1 MAIDFSNM
9 GVALGAGVDEWHRQQ
24 AEARAQQRAE
34 QEQEQFGW
42 QRRQY
47 EQQRQQY
54 EQQQALRAKKQA
66 ALDAFNAH
74 QEYAAELDNIPDD
87 KLGDYVQ
94 RGITQYNT
102 NPYFKNGFF
111 AKLTTVNG
119 QPVVVHEDGVTRK
132 AEHLPLSRDMIRQGL
147 GVMDGMLRRHLT
159 SMTPEDYLAESDRQD
174 ARGLKIRELGVHERN
189 AATNEAYRKDQIDA
203 RREEIERRK
212 NEVTY
217 QQDGPGQIY
226 ALRDGKVVG
235 VIGRPRPIQGGGG
248 GGDGAGS
255 WAPLGT
261 DADGVP
267 VMMDR
272 KTMGLRRLDGAPIQD
287 VKSLYRKMTGEGQRA
302 DPEMNKQ
309 ILAAKIMLGP
319 EPAVKEH
326 WYGDDDTAKNNWAAQ
341 QKYLDS
347 LLGGAAGGAPVDE
360 QRKSL
365 FGSAPPTGGNARPST
380 ADTLRAAAQQR
391 DAGFAASRRHV
402 GDAQDRAGAAEVAR
416 LRAALGTNGL
426 RTSLRD
432 QEAEDLRRLLAA
444 NQR

>member
-42 QRRQY
+42 QRQQY

-217 QQDGPGQIY
+217 QQDGAGQLF

-235 VIGRPRPIQGGGG
+235 TIGRPRPIQGGGG

-272 KTMGLRRLDGAPIQD
+272 KTMQLRRLDGGQIQD
-287 VKSLYRKMTGEGQRA
+287 VKSLYRKMTGEGQPRPVS
-302 DPEMNKQ
+302 PELM
-309 ILAAKIMLGP
+309 A
-319 EPAVKEH
+319 
-326 WYGDDDTAKNNWAAQ
+326 
-341 QKYLDS
+341 KYLTAREALDAMKPKPKIPFYS
-347 LLGGAAGGAPVDE
+347 DTPKNAAEIAAWED
-360 QRKSL
+360 KS
-365 FGSAPPTGGNARPST
+365 AR
-380 ADTLRAAAQQR
+380 L
-391 DAGFAASRRHV
+391 DAGFAALGLPQEMFSGGGRGGISDFAV
-402 GDAQDRAGAAEVAR
+402 PPPVAR
-416 LRAALGTNGL
+416 PKAPPVSVQPAAPFSGGGDPRLTGYGL
-426 RTSLRD
+426 PYTRTTPIK
-432 QEAEDLRRLLAA
+432 
-444 NQR
+444 

>member
-42 QRRQY
+42 QRQQY

-189 AATNEAYRKDQIDA
+189 AATNEGYRKDQIDA

-217 QQDGPGQIY
+217 QQDGAGQLF

-235 VIGRPRPIQGGGG
+235 TIGRPRPIQGGGG
-248 GGDGAGS
+248 GGVDYSLSPAEQSKFADVLARYNAEQDPAKQAAIAREYQMLQSNALLMRGKVPNLPAAMFKGS
-255 WAPLGT
+255 PL
-261 DADGVP
+261 DAWETP
-267 VMMDR
+267 T
-272 KTMGLRRLDGAPIQD
+272 K
-287 VKSLYRKMTGEGQRA
+287 VKSIGKDGTEMERTIPLRLA
-302 DPEMNKQ
+302 DPAGY
-309 ILAAKIMLGP
+309 AAAVRAQSYKVPGVLDKALGP
-319 EPAVKEH
+319 QAQGVKPAT
-326 WYGDDDTAKNNWAAQ
+326 DDTRSDFVRWAFPL
-341 QKYLDS
+341 K
-347 LLGGAAGGAPVDE
+347 
-360 QRKSL
+360 
-365 FGSAPPTGGNARPST
+365 
-380 ADTLRAAAQQR
+380 
-391 DAGFAASRRHV
+391 
-402 GDAQDRAGAAEVAR
+402 
-416 LRAALGTNGL
+416 
-426 RTSLRD
+426 
-432 QEAEDLRRLLAA
+432 
-444 NQR
+444 